1 MKIVR
6 RSLHYRQ
13 KIDVPATHVDGNDST
28 GIKVSPVLFEGLPCK
43 QVNRYRIAGEC
54 IDHQEVEPLILAS
67 RRFLFQQSPCISL
80 YCVNPSIRVSEVS
93 EYRVRPGG
101 QINHG
106 RIDFVI
112 SEIIAVPSVGGKRTR
127 AQSDDS
133 DAQASF
139 SNAPFRVT
147 LHYPPYPT
155 PPPIV
160 GGATRPMLSS
170 AAQVVFIGETTRN
183 FFGDVRFR
191 KSPQTVFNGVD
202 TGLYRTQAGGE
213 TKIALR
219 RDYNLPVNSPA
230 ILFVGRFV
238 EKKGLRVM
246 RSMVELHPDWT
257 WAFAGWG
264 PLDPTSWNAANV
276 PFSAP

>member
-13 KIDVPATHVDGNDST
+13 KIDVPSTDVDGNDST
-28 GIKVSPVLFEGLPCK
+28 GIKVSPLRFEGLPCK

-54 IDHQEVEPLILAS
+54 IDHQDVEPLILAS

-139 SNAPFRVT
+139 SNAPFSGDFA
-147 LHYPPYPT
+147 LP
-155 PPPIV
+155 
-160 GGATRPMLSS
+160 ALSHS
-170 AAQVVFIGETTRN
+170 AAHSRWCHAAHVVERCSSRVHRRDN
-183 FFGDVRFR
+183 Q
-191 KSPQTVFNGVD
+191 K
-202 TGLYRTQAGGE
+202 L
-213 TKIALR
+213 LR
-219 RDYNLPVNSPA
+219 RRPFQEV
-230 ILFVGRFV
+230 
-238 EKKGLRVM
+238 
-246 RSMVELHPDWT
+246 
-257 WAFAGWG
+257 
-264 PLDPTSWNAANV
+264 AANRIQRR
-276 PFSAP
+276 